1 MVLPEIPKDSF
12 VSYLFQAKLGLE
24 VRDGVMYLVRRRY
37 GLRGPG
43 TKGEPSIPGII
54 IMKKTHTRWSGQS
67 KWDQF
72 GFPCMFIIDEMLYL
86 NSLTQSL
93 FFRLFPMI

>member
-1 MVLPEIPKDSF
+1 MVLSEIPKDSF

-54 IMKKTHTRWSGQS
+54 IIKKHTRDGQVRAN
-67 KWDQF
+67 
-72 GFPCMFIIDEMLYL
+72 GTNLVLHVCL
-86 NSLTQSL
+86 SLMRCYT
-93 FFRLFPMI
+93 